1 MPILTGEDFLTKPSD
16 KGTILFQDNRHEESS
31 KEQEKGLPQKMGW
44 KASLPL
50 HGPGTHGVY
59 PFPFAAPAKKGRAK
73 CKSPGWLL
81 QAHG

>member
-1 MPILTGEDFLTKPSD
+1 MPVLAGEDFLTKPSD
-16 KGTILFQDNRHEESS
+16 QGTILFQDNRHEESS

-50 HGPGTHGVY
+50 HGPGTRSLSLPLRCPSKERG
-59 PFPFAAPAKKGRAK
+59 GQMQE
-73 CKSPGWLL
+73 PGWLL